1 MHHADRIRV
10 LVYTTVFGVLW
21 GVVETLLGTYL
32 HVLDIPFKGAV
43 MAAIGAIIL
52 CAERL
57 YTPRFGATIS
67 TGIVAVVL
75 KCFSAGTVRL
85 APAIGMGVETLLAE
99 LVLTSLGTGRVGLF
113 LAPVACC
120 LEGIPHMFVVQRLI
134 YGEGVFDAYQRVIE
148 KMQAAFGLGENL
160 WVQVLIL
167 WIAGHAAIGI
177 AAGLCAIGIG
187 GYLRRE

>member
-75 KCFSAGTVRL
+75 KCFSAGTVRIW
-85 APAIGMGVETLLAE
+85 PV
-99 LVLTSLGTGRVGLF
+99 VL
-113 LAPVACC
+113 
-120 LEGIPHMFVVQRLI
+120 
-134 YGEGVFDAYQRVIE
+134 
-148 KMQAAFGLGENL
+148 
-160 WVQVLIL
+160 
-167 WIAGHAAIGI
+167 
-177 AAGLCAIGIG
+177 
-187 GYLRRE
+187 LRRWVTRRK